1 MNIVDFTKTDESQKW
16 RIINDGVMG
25 GNSKGFIH
33 TKNNYGIFNGDIS
46 LENNGGFSSTVR
58 PIQPINQQLTTF
70 VIDVE
75 THNSETDN
83 TDTPRTNIYNTNTH
97 DTQQIYQLRAI
108 MNVDGYRLAY
118 KHDFVLTST
127 QRRQIHLPLNAFEA
141 SFRGRIINK
150 APMLKSQE
158 IIEIGLLIKS
168 KMAGKF
174 ALRIYSIKLI

>member
-1 MNIVDFTKTDESQKW
+1 MNIADFTKADESQKW

-25 GNSKGFIH
+25 GNSKGFINS
-33 TKNNYGIFNGDIS
+33 KNNYGVLTGYIS
-46 LENNGGFSSTVR
+46 LDNNGGFSSAVR
-58 PIQPINQQLTTF
+58 PIRPINQQLTTF

-75 THNSETDN
+75 THKSETNN
-83 TDTPRTNIYNTNTH
+83 TDTH
-97 DTQQIYQLRAI
+97 ETQKVYQLRAI
-108 MNVDGYRLAY
+108 MNIDGYRLAY

-127 QRRQIHLPLNAFEA
+127 HRKQIHLPLDAFEA

-168 KMAGKF
+168 KIAGEF
-174 ALRIYSIKLI
+174 ALRIYSIKLF